1 MTANVFI
8 RDGVKIRRLK
18 FGNCVRE
25 DEWKQFVEINE
36 VRSSPNF
43 RRGISDIG
51 LDLAFIIHVKERT
64 IRETSSAIHTR
75 PKT

>member
-18 FGNCVRE
+18 FGNCARE

-43 RRGISDIG
+43 RCGISDIG
-51 LDLAFIIHVKERT
+51 LDLGFIIHVKERT
-64 IRETSSAIHTR
+64 IREASSDIYTR